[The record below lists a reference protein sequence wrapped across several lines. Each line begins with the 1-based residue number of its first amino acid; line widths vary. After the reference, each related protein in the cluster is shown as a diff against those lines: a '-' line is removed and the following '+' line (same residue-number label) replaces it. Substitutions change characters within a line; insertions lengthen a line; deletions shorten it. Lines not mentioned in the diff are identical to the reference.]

1 MEVAEVFTEEQISFM
16 KKLGIRANFNAPSD
30 DEAVLIEDRVAS
42 CLQEHGF
49 DKDYMPT
56 AIGTMCESILDTFA
70 EMP

>member
-1 MEVAEVFTEEQISFM
+1 MFTEEQSSFM
-16 KKLGIRANFNAPSD
+16 EKLGIRAHFDAPTD

-56 AIGTMCESILDTFA
+56 AIGTMCESILDELA
-70 EMP
+70 EIP